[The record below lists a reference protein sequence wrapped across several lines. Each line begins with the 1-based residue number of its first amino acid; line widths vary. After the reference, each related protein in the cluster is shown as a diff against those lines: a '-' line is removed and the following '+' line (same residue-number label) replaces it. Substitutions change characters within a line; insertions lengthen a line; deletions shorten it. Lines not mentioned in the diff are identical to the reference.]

1 MFKINGSTWWL
12 RDGKNWVRSNT
23 KVLVERFLTHP
34 AQVICVSTT
43 SASIVN
49 HCFNLLNWNWSLSP
63 MTFLMSLP
71 SIFNSTISLNILGKS
86 YKALLGLE
94 MITDDNILKYIG
106 QWPKLVQISLKQLV
120 SSRSQWII
128 ALHDRALELF
138 FREWYPLY
146 NGFIWNFF

>member
-1 MFKINGSTWWL
+1 M
-12 RDGKNWVRSNT
+12 SNT

-49 HCFNLLNWNWSLSP
+49 HCFNLLNWQGWMTLLDINWNWSLSP